1 MPRFYP
7 SVLIADAYGSVG
19 EVTFYHRNG
28 KCYYRKRSHSRYP
41 GTVAQTSALD
51 VHRRALAA
59 WREVPHQMQLI
70 WNRLAEEVEPHR
82 PPFDHLAHIT
92 GQNLF
97 VSAYHGFV
105 TLRDEHVPQ
114 PVPFE
119 KFPPFAVS
127 LGAGV
132 KMNGALVIPARVETG
147 GCAEASRYRLLAKI
161 QLTAPGRCRHLGYL
175 RNFLA
180 EGDCSA
186 GVVSIVI
193 PGYAE
198 RWGYELDKYQ
208 VYARFVLIDTVT
220 GYRSQ
225 SQDYSTIIS
234 AIS

>member
-1 MPRFYP
+1 MPGPIKEAVKRLYP
-7 SVLIADAYGSVG
+7 AGP
-19 EVTFYHRNG
+19 FG
-28 KCYYRKRSHSRYP
+28 KFS
-41 GTVAQTSALD
+41 
-51 VHRRALAA
+51 
-59 WREVPHQMQLI
+59 
-70 WNRLAEEVEPHR
+70 
-82 PPFDHLAHIT
+82 
-92 GQNLF
+92 
-97 VSAYHGFV
+97 
-105 TLRDEHVPQ
+105 
-114 PVPFE
+114 
-119 KFPPFAVS
+119 PFAVS

-147 GCAEASRYRLLAKI
+147 GSAGDSRYRLLVKI

-198 RWGYELDKYQ
+198 RWGYELDKYKA
-208 VYARFVLIDTVT
+208 YARFVLIDTVT

>member
-41 GTVAQTSALD
+41 GTAAQTSALD
-51 VHRRALAA
+51 VHRRTLAA
-59 WREVPHQMQLI
+59 WREVPHQTQLV

-105 TLRDEHVPQ
+105 TLRDEHVPL
-114 PVPFE
+114 PVPFG

-132 KMNGALVIPARVETG
+132 KINGALVILARMETG
-147 GCAEASRYRLLAKI
+147 GSAETSRYRLLAKI

-180 EGDCSA
+180 EGDCSS

-193 PGYAE
+193 PG
-198 RWGYELDKYQ
+198 WGYELDKYQ
-208 VYARFVLIDTVT
+208 VYARFVLLDTVT

-225 SQDYSTIIS
+225 YQEGAFIIM
-234 AIS
+234 AR

>member
-1 MPRFYP
+1 M
-7 SVLIADAYGSVG
+7 
-19 EVTFYHRNG
+19 
-28 KCYYRKRSHSRYP
+28 
-41 GTVAQTSALD
+41 
-51 VHRRALAA
+51 
-59 WREVPHQMQLI
+59 
-70 WNRLAEEVEPHR
+70 
-82 PPFDHLAHIT
+82 
-92 GQNLF
+92 
-97 VSAYHGFV
+97 SAYHGFV

-147 GCAEASRYRLLAKI
+147 GC
-161 QLTAPGRCRHLGYL
+161 RHLGYL

-180 EGDCSA
+180 EGDCAA

-198 RWGYELDKYQ
+198 RWGYELDKYK
-208 VYARFVLIDTVT
+208 VYARFVLIDAVT

>member
-1 MPRFYP
+1 MGLFQCPRIVRPFF
-7 SVLIADAYGSVG
+7 V
-19 EVTFYHRNG
+19 EVNL
-28 KCYYRKRSHSRYP
+28 CSRYP
-41 GTVAQTSALD
+41 SPPQV
-51 VHRRALAA
+51 RAC
-59 WREVPHQMQLI
+59 RPC
-70 WNRLAEEVEPHR
+70 R

-97 VSAYHGFV
+97 VSAYHGFA
-105 TLRDEHVPQ
+105 TLGSEHAPV

-119 KFPPFAVS
+119 KFPPFAVT
-127 LGAGV
+127 LGDAV
-132 KMNGALVIPARVETG
+132 KMNGSLIIPARVETG

-198 RWGYELDKYQ
+198 RWGYELDKYK

-220 GYRSQ
+220 GYRS
-225 SQDYSTIIS
+225 
-234 AIS
+234 

>member
-1 MPRFYP
+1 M
-7 SVLIADAYGSVG
+7 
-19 EVTFYHRNG
+19 
-28 KCYYRKRSHSRYP
+28 
-41 GTVAQTSALD
+41 
-51 VHRRALAA
+51 
-59 WREVPHQMQLI
+59 
-70 WNRLAEEVEPHR
+70 WNR
-82 PPFDHLAHIT
+82 I

-147 GCAEASRYRLLAKI
+147 
-161 QLTAPGRCRHLGYL
+161 RCRYPGYL

-225 SQDYSTIIS
+225 SQDYSTIIF
-234 AIS
+234 AR

>member
-1 MPRFYP
+1 M
-7 SVLIADAYGSVG
+7 
-19 EVTFYHRNG
+19 
-28 KCYYRKRSHSRYP
+28 
-41 GTVAQTSALD
+41 
-51 VHRRALAA
+51 
-59 WREVPHQMQLI
+59 
-70 WNRLAEEVEPHR
+70 
-82 PPFDHLAHIT
+82 
-92 GQNLF
+92 
-97 VSAYHGFV
+97 
-105 TLRDEHVPQ
+105 
-114 PVPFE
+114 
-119 KFPPFAVS
+119 S

-147 GCAEASRYRLLAKI
+147 GCAGASRYRLLAKI

-208 VYARFVLIDTVT
+208 VYARIVLLDTVT

-225 SQDYSTIIS
+225 YQDYAKAVP
-234 AIS
+234 AI

>member
-1 MPRFYP
+1 MFSELLKYDLGAG
-7 SVLIADAYGSVG
+7 V

-41 GTVAQTSALD
+41 GTAAQASALD

-59 WREVPHQMQLI
+59 WREVPHQTQLF

-105 TLRDEHVPQ
+105 TLRDEHVPL

-208 VYARFVLIDTVT
+208 VYARFVLIDAVT

-225 SQDYSTIIS
+225 SQDYWTIIF
-234 AIS
+234 AR